1 MIYSMNTPY
10 LRRGRHLVNLL
21 YHVVPDH
28 PKDQRHHIPV
38 SAAPGWLRTSSASS
52 SSIRVFVLNFE
63 ICPNSS
69 SLHTLPGRGS
79 TTKAGGRTKGRQP
92 TSQPTTTSPR
102 LQRWVRE
109 RALGCVNS
117 SLMGRGSQER
127 QEAGFTQPGAHSSA
141 QLCTNQKCCEG
152 KFFGS

>member
-79 TTKAGGRTKGRQP
+79 TTKAGGRTKGRQ
-92 TSQPTTTSPR
+92 QPANHHFAASTE
-102 LQRWVRE
+102 VGE
-109 RALGCVNS
+109 RAGLRLRELIPHGQRES
-117 SLMGRGSQER
+117 
-127 QEAGFTQPGAHSSA
+127 GASGGGIHA
-141 QLCTNQKCCEG
+141 TWGPLLCPTLH
-152 KFFGS
+152 